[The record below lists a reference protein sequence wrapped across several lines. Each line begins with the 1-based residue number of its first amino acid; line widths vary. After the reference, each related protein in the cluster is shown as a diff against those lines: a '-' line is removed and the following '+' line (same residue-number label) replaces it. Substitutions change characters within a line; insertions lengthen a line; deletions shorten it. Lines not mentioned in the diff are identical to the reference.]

1 MQAVGQSTKRQ
12 AMKMSGCFVNR
23 PNPSQMLAWLQDFCD
38 REGWLGLGDDYDLV
52 GLTATFVDRFAGAT
66 TILLAEPDP
75 VRFLAAFLA
84 GVTGDRA
91 LFLGNPCWQQHE
103 WQQVFALVQPEIVI
117 GSVPETTVRAAAA
130 PSDSKATGIMIPTGG
145 SSGTVRFAM
154 HEWET
159 LAAAVE
165 GVYYYFD
172 RQPLHSYCVL
182 PLFHVSGLMQF
193 LRAVLTGGKFVCKP
207 YKALRKYFQQQ
218 LPAGNLPTLSLMAR
232 SRFFISLVPTQL
244 QQLLDVGAGEWLAG
258 FGVVLLGGA
267 PPWESLLIDAR
278 KHQIPL
284 GLTYG
289 MTETAAQIATLKPV
303 DFLQGNASSGRVLPH
318 ARIKIATD
326 RPGEPGRI
334 AIAAA
339 SLCRGYYPDTFA
351 DSQWFLTD
359 DLGWRDRAGYL
370 HISGRYSRKIITGGE
385 NVMPEEVEAA
395 IRATGLVA
403 DVCVVAI
410 PDRQWGEAIAALYV
424 AATGVEFEAEQL
436 RERLQLAR
444 YKHPKHWLVV
454 REIPRSDRGKI
465 DFAACTALAAEVTNT
480 VRQGNLSSKV
490 GKGSDRRMRIRRS
503 EPKDVKDILSIHR
516 SAFSEEESPL
526 IIQLVNEFLC
536 SSQDRSI
543 LSYVAEENK
552 QIVAHVIFSE
562 VIIENRVDNSYIL
575 APLAVLPSW
584 QRKGI
589 GRSLVTYGISELEKL
604 QAKHVFV
611 YGDPN
616 YYSKFGFKTNGGEL
630 YLPPYPLQLPHG
642 WQHLGLTSGQLPQKP
657 VKILCLKPLLKP
669 ELW

>member
-1 MQAVGQSTKRQ
+1 
-12 AMKMSGCFVNR
+12 MSGCFVDR
-23 PNPSQMLAWLQDFCD
+23 PDSDQMLARLRDFCD
-38 REGWLGLGDDYDLV
+38 RGGWPNLGDRDFV
-52 GLTATFVDRFAGAT
+52 GLTATFIDRFAGAT

-91 LFLGNPCWQQHE
+91 LFLANPHWQQRE
-103 WQQVFALVQPEIVI
+103 WQQVFALVQPEVIV
-117 GSVPETTVRAAAA
+117 GPVPEPVPKRADTLL
-130 PSDSKATGIMIPTGG
+130 PCKSATGIVIPTGG

-154 HEWET
+154 HAWET

-165 GVYYYFD
+165 GAYCYLN

-182 PLFHVSGLMQF
+182 PLYHVSGLMQF
-193 LRAVLTGGKFVCKP
+193 LRAFLTGGRFVCQSFRT
-207 YKALRKYFQQQ
+207 LRQTFQQK
-218 LPAGNLPTLSLMAR
+218 LTVPDLAGR
-232 SRFFISLVPTQL
+232 SQFFISLVPTQL
-244 QQLLDVGAGEWLAG
+244 QQLLDAGAGEWLAG

-267 PPWESLLIDAR
+267 PPWESLLVEAR
-278 KHQIPL
+278 DRQIPL

-289 MTETAAQIATLKPV
+289 MTETAAQIATLKPAE
-303 DFLQGNASSGRVLPH
+303 FLHGNSSSGRVLPH
-318 ARIKIATD
+318 ARIEIAAD
-326 RPGEPGRI
+326 RAGEPGRI
-334 AIAAA
+334 AIAAT
-339 SLCRGYYPDTFA
+339 SLCRGYYPHDF
-351 DSQWFLTD
+351 DNSRWFLTD
-359 DLGWRDRAGYL
+359 DLGWCDRAGYL
-370 HISGRYSRKIITGGE
+370 HISGRHSRKIITGGE

-562 VIIENRVDNSYIL
+562 VIIENRADKSYIL

-584 QRKGI
+584 QRRGI
-589 GRSLVTYGISELEKL
+589 GRLLVTYGISELEKL

-657 VKILCLKPLLKP
+657 VKIFCLKPLLKP